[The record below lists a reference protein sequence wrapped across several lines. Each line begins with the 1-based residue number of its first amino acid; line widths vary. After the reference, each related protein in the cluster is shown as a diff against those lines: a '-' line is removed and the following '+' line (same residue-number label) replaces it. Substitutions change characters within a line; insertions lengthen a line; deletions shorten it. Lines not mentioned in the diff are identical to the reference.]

1 MVEVSHQKL
10 NTLATRTLLSFG
22 FRGGVSSGKL
32 SRILSSLFCLSLI
45 LAERNQLKCC
55 RLIFFLLA
63 SGEQCGG
70 KDHSNVPLKLV
81 RES

>member
-1 MVEVSHQKL
+1 MTVLFMVEVPHPKL

-45 LAERNQLKCC
+45 LAERN
-55 RLIFFLLA
+55 RL
-63 SGEQCGG
+63 
-70 KDHSNVPLKLV
+70 
-81 RES
+81 